1 MVNIILYTA
10 LGFVGLAL
18 ILTIIRF
25 LIGKTAVD
33 RVIAFDIMTVTSIAL
48 IGIISHF
55 SERVIYLDIAIVYG
69 LLSFISVI
77 VIAKYFEKG
86 L

>member
-1 MVNIILYTA
+1 MVNLILYIA

-25 LIGKTAVD
+25 IIGRTNID
-33 RVIAFDIMTVTSIAL
+33 RVIALDVMTVSSIAL
-48 IGIISHF
+48 IGMIAHLTN
-55 SERVIYLDIAIVYG
+55 RVIYMDIALVYG
-69 LLSFISVI
+69 LLSFIAVLI
-77 VIAKYFEKG
+77 IARYYEKG

>member
-10 LGFVGLAL
+10 LGFVALAL

-25 LIGKTAVD
+25 LIGKSVVD

-55 SERVIYLDIAIVYG
+55 TDRVIYLDISIVYG

>member
-10 LGFVGLAL
+10 VGFVGIAL

-55 SERVIYLDIAIVYG
+55 SERIIYLDIAIVYG

>member
-18 ILTIIRF
+18 LLTLIRF
-25 LIGKTAVD
+25 IKGKTVVD
-33 RVIAFDIMTVTSIAL
+33 RVIALDVMTVSSIAL
-48 IGIISHF
+48 IGIIAHF
-55 SERVIYLDIAIVYG
+55 AERFIYLDIALVYG
-69 LLSFISVI
+69 LLSFIAVL
-77 VIAKYFEKG
+77 VIAKYIEKG

>member
-1 MVNIILYTA
+1 MVNIILYIA
-10 LGFVGLAL
+10 LGFVAIAL
-18 ILTIIRF
+18 ILTFIRF
-25 LIGKTAVD
+25 MIGKSAFD

-55 SERVIYLDIAIVYG
+55 SNRVIYLDIAIVYG

-77 VIAKYFEKG
+77 VIARYFEKG